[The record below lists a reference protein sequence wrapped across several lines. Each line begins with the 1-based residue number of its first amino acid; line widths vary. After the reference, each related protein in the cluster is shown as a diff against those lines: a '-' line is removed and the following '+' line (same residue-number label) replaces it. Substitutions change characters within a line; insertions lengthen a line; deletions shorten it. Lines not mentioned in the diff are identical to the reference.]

1 MSRKIRVIVVDDSAL
16 VRSLLSEI
24 INRQRDMECIGTA
37 NDPLVAREM
46 IRELDPDV
54 ITLDVEMPRM
64 DGIDFLGRLMRLRP
78 TPVVMIST
86 LTERGAEVTMKALE
100 LGAVDFVA
108 KPRVG
113 LASGLND
120 LAAQIVDKIRVAAV
134 AQVRRAPAREA
145 APAAGSA
152 GSAVVAHAAPAAGLL
167 GRLSTEKL
175 ICIGASTGGTEAIKE
190 VLVQMPAD
198 SPAIVITQHMPP
210 GFTTSFA
217 ARLNGLCQITV
228 KEAVN
233 GERILPGHAYIA
245 PGGTQFHVARSGA
258 NYVAVVDDGPPVNR
272 HKPSV
277 EVLFKS
283 AAAVVGRNAFGI
295 MLTGMGNDGAVAM
308 REMKD
313 AGSYNYVQDEA
324 TCIVFGMPR
333 EAIAHGAADEVLPLG
348 QIAPALI
355 ARLRGTTDRLHHRI

>member
-1 MSRKIRVIVVDDSAL
+1 MIVVDDSAL

-86 LTERGAEVTMKALE
+86 LTERGAEGTMKALE

-152 GSAVVAHAAPAAGLL
+152 GSAAVAHAAPAAGLL